1 MNENKVKLF
10 EQVAANP
17 ANEKWGNMIKRE
29 SPIYSR
35 NGDLRSEFAR
45 DYTRILHCDA
55 YKRLKHKT
63 QVFFSP
69 TNDHICTR
77 IEHVSHVE
85 SISNTIATYLGL
97 NTELTKA
104 IAIAHDLGHSP
115 FGHAGEKIL
124 NEISKRDIGETF
136 WHEKNGVYLVD
147 NIELLEDDKGN
158 LQNLNLTYAV
168 RDGIISHC
176 GEIDENSLKPR
187 EEAINLNK
195 YTKPN
200 EYAPYTWEGC
210 VIKIS
215 DKISYIGRDIE
226 DALSLKLLNESK
238 IQELKCILGMDANS
252 ALNNTK
258 IINDLIVDICN
269 NSTPEKG
276 ICFSKEKLSLI
287 DSIKKYNYENI
298 YLNPRMDAA
307 NEYFKVVINRIYNTL
322 KDMYADK
329 DKIYLK
335 FEEYEI
341 YYPQVVSQFREWL
354 NRYWVLNKREN
365 CNLSNRV
372 IFELNEKD
380 YCKAIIEFIAGMTDN
395 FAMDVYNEIIRF

>member
-1 MNENKVKLF
+1 MEKLF
-10 EQVAANP
+10 KKYAAYPSN
-17 ANEKWGNMIKRE
+17 ANWKQMIKRE
-29 SPIYSR
+29 NEIYAR
-35 NGDLRSEFAR
+35 EGDVRSEFER
-45 DYTRILHCDA
+45 DYTRILHSDA

-69 TNDHICTR
+69 SNDHICTR
-77 IEHVSHVE
+77 IEHVGHVE
-85 SISNTIATYLGL
+85 SISHTIAEYLGL

-136 WHEKNGVYLVD
+136 WHEKNGVYMVD

-158 LQNLNLTYAV
+158 LKNLNLTYAV

-176 GEIDENSLKPR
+176 GEIDENALKPR
-187 EEAINLNK
+187 DEAIDLDK

-226 DALSLKLLNESK
+226 DALSLKILDKNK
-238 IQELKCILGMDANS
+238 ILELKKILGMKPDE
-252 ALNNTK
+252 ALNNTR
-258 IINDLIVDICN
+258 IINDLIVDICK

-276 ICFSKEKLSLI
+276 LCFSKEKLILI

-298 YLNPRMDAA
+298 YNNQRMIAS
-307 NEYFKVVINRIYNTL
+307 NEYFNIVINRIYTTL
-322 KDMYADK
+322 KNLYSENNIEK
-329 DKIYLK
+329 S
-335 FEEYEI
+335 FEEAKKF
-341 YYPQVVSQFREWL
+341 YPSIIPQFKEWL
-354 NRYWVLNKREN
+354 DRYWNLNNREN
-365 CNLSNRV
+365 TNLKNKVVFS
-372 IFELNEKD
+372 FNEKN
-380 YCKAIIEFIAGMTDN
+380 YCKAIIQFISGMTDN